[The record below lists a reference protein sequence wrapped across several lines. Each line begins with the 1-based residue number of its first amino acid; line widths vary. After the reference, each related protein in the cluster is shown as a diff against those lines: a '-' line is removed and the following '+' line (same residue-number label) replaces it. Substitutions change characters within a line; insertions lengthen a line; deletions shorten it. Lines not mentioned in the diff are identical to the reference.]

1 MFRYFKLKIRKIIPN
16 SFQVP
21 LKYWYCFARGFIEP
35 EMALLKK
42 IIRPSSVAIDIGG
55 NRGIYS
61 YYISKLCKRIEIF
74 EPNPTCFNILESW
87 ASTNEGINV
96 HNLAL
101 SSQESISKLFIPI
114 DIDGVEHDSS
124 GSIQKNTSANS
135 RFEMVELQRL
145 DAFRFEKIDFIK
157 IDVEGHELSV
167 LEGAKQIL
175 KDYKPALLV
184 EIEQRHNKQP
194 IEEIFNFLKS
204 YGYKG
209 YFFHAGYL
217 ENIASF
223 NQSIHQ
229 KEKNLNSNDLYINNF
244 LFLNKWSLDKG
255 KYTDLINLLKK

>member
-1 MFRYFKLKIRKIIPN
+1 MFRYFKLKIRKIIPD

-87 ASTNEGINV
+87 ASSIEGINV

-101 SSQESISKLFIPI
+101 SSEEGISKLFIPI

-145 DAFRFEKIDFIK
+145 DAFRFEKIDFIPICFKIFCISLTRLLSLFAKSPIPLK
-157 IDVEGHELSV
+157 IDIPFVKAAITNNIGYSSVE
-167 LEGAKQIL
+167 
-175 KDYKPALLV
+175 
-184 EIEQRHNKQP
+184 
-194 IEEIFNFLKS
+194 F
-204 YGYKG
+204 
-209 YFFHAGYL
+209 
-217 ENIASF
+217 
-223 NQSIHQ
+223 
-229 KEKNLNSNDLYINNF
+229 
-244 LFLNKWSLDKG
+244 
-255 KYTDLINLLKK
+255 T

>member
-1 MFRYFKLKIRKIIPN
+1 MFRYFKLQIRKIIPD

-21 LKYWYCFARGFIEP
+21 FKYWYCFIRGYIEP

-42 IIRPSSVAIDIGG
+42 IIKPTSIAIDIGG

-87 ASTNEGINV
+87 ASSIEGINV

-101 SSQESISKLFIPI
+101 SNEEGISKLFIPI
-114 DIDGVEHDSS
+114 DLNGVEHDSS
-124 GSIQKNTSANS
+124 GSIQKNTSSNS

-167 LEGAKQIL
+167 LEGAKQIIN
-175 KDYKPALLV
+175 DYKPALLV
-184 EIEQRHNKQP
+184 EIEQRHNKEP
-194 IEEIFNFLKS
+194 IEEIFNFIKS
-204 YGYKG
+204 YGYMG
-209 YFFHAGYL
+209 YFFHAGFL
-217 ENIASF
+217 ENIATF
-223 NQSIHQ
+223 NKLIHQ
-229 KEKNLNSNDLYINNF
+229 KEKNFNSNDLYINNF
-244 LFLNKWSLDKG
+244 LFLSNRGLDEG
-255 KYTDLINLLKK
+255 EYSDLINLLKE